1 MRAALSKS
9 SDATSNPR
17 QRPVNSA
24 QTRANLLAAA
34 EHCLR
39 ENGYAAFST
48 RQVAVIANV
57 PLSQIHYH
65 FGSKQGL
72 LLALFEAQNN
82 RLLERQTEMF
92 EGDLPL
98 WRQWE
103 IACDFLDDD
112 LSSGYV
118 RIMNE
123 LAAAGWSDP
132 QVAQAMRKAM
142 SGWKSLLVSVARK
155 ASKCFNGLGPLQPA
169 EVAAL
174 VSSVFV
180 GVEVSILSGHEQK
193 DFPLRRAL
201 RRVGRLIRRIEED
214 EENGG

>member
-1 MRAALSKS
+1 MRAALSKA
-9 SDATSNPR
+9 SDATSDPR
-17 QRPVNSA
+17 QRPMNSA
-24 QTRANLLAAA
+24 QTRENLLAAA
-34 EHCLR
+34 ENCLR
-39 ENGYAAFST
+39 ESGYAAFST
-48 RQVAVIANV
+48 RQVALTANV

-72 LLALFEAQNN
+72 LLALFEALNA
-82 RLLERQTEMF
+82 RLLERQSEMF

-112 LSSGYV
+112 LASGYV

-132 QVAQAMRKAM
+132 RVAEAMRKAM
-142 SGWKSLLVSVARK
+142 SGWKSLLIRVARK
-155 ASKCFNGLGPLQPA
+155 ASKRFNGLEPLQPA

-180 GVEVSILSGHEQK
+180 GVEVSILSGHEHK

-201 RRVGRLIRRIEED
+201 RRVARLIKRLEED
-214 EENGG
+214 IENGG

>member
-1 MRAALSKS
+1 MRAALSKAS
-9 SDATSNPR
+9 NATSNPR
-17 QRPVNSA
+17 QRPMNSA

-39 ENGYAAFST
+39 ESGYAAFST
-48 RQVAVIANV
+48 RQVALIANV

-132 QVAQAMRKAM
+132 QVAEAMRNAM
-142 SGWKSLLVSVARK
+142 SGWQSLLVHVARK
-155 ASKCFNGLGPLQPA
+155 ASKRFNGLGRLQPA
-169 EVAAL
+169 EVAVL
-174 VSSVFV
+174 ISSIFL
-180 GVEVSILSGHEQK
+180 GAEVNILSGREQK
-193 DFPLRRAL
+193 SFPVRRAL
-201 RRVGRLIRRIEED
+201 RRVAQIIRRFEED